1 MKTAASSSPPSP
13 SAPPSKRQNT
23 AEEKSEAVNSGLKV
37 FFDQNQLALQKNIE
51 EREAALK
58 LGEQQLEEAKKAAP
72 ALFAKPGDQ
81 FTFHVTYCDFDAIV
95 EYVGRNTT
103 PPQKA
108 DFGGDHN
115 NYQSPDIGWLIFRN
129 VGEVNFRVYRDMV
142 GAWPISKYSHY
153 EGGKMKNDTLCI
165 PPGMCGELKVWRGW
179 GECDA
184 DY

>member
-13 SAPPSKRQNT
+13 SAPPSKRQKT
-23 AEEKSEAVNSGLKV
+23 EEEKSEESEAVKNGLKV

-95 EYVGRNTT
+95 EYVGR
-103 PPQKA
+103 KR
-108 DFGGDHN
+108 
-115 NYQSPDIGWLIFRN
+115 S
-129 VGEVNFRVYRDMV
+129 
-142 GAWPISKYSHY
+142 S
-153 EGGKMKNDTLCI
+153 
-165 PPGMCGELKVWRGW
+165 
-179 GECDA
+179 
-184 DY
+184 

>member
-1 MKTAASSSPPSP
+1 MYVGACSQSRTDTAKTSCNSERAVRYGTQSSFAKIDDRHPKRFRIYHLETISIATTMKTAASSSPPSP

-81 FTFHVTYCDFDAIV
+81 FTFHVTYCDFDATLNMSGETRLLPRKRIL
-95 EYVGRNTT
+95 VGIIIIKV
-103 PPQKA
+103 QIL
-108 DFGGDHN
+108 GG
-115 NYQSPDIGWLIFRN
+115 SSF
-129 VGEVNFRVYRDMV
+129 VM
-142 GAWPISKYSHY
+142 
-153 EGGKMKNDTLCI
+153 
-165 PPGMCGELKVWRGW
+165 
-179 GECDA
+179 
-184 DY
+184 